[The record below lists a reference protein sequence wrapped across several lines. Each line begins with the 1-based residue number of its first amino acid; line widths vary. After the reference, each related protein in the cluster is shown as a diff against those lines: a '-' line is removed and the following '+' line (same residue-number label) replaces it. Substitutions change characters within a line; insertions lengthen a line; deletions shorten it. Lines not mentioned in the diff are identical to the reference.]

1 MKRNY
6 TAPDMERLERVEKL
20 QITYPRLER
29 LIEQIA
35 HCHEFSKIAAEPQC
49 LFITGDMGVGKTK
62 MTERYERQHPRYE
75 TEDGTVVP
83 ILNTA
88 IPVPAT
94 VKGLAT
100 VLLKNLGDPAATK
113 GTVVSLTFRLQKL
126 IKDCRVELIILDEFQ
141 HVIDRESLKIL
152 LTVSDWL
159 KMLLNETKVPLV
171 LIGMPSSTTI
181 LEANPQLRRRF
192 AAREKFEPFGWKSSA
207 QINEFRMLLKMIED
221 CLPLDGSS
229 KLADTSMAY
238 RFHCASGGFI
248 HSVMKLVRYGTG
260 IAIKE
265 GADRLTLDILAA
277 AYDKC
282 LAADMPDVKNP
293 FAS

>member
-6 TAPDMERLERVEKL
+6 TKSDTERIEQVEKL

-29 LIEQIA
+29 LIHLIA

-62 MTERYERQHPRYE
+62 MTERYERAHPRYE

-83 ILNTA
+83 VVNAA

-100 VLLKNLGDPAATK
+100 TLLKSLGDPAADR

-141 HVIDRESLKIL
+141 HVIDRDSLKIL

-159 KMLLNETKVPLV
+159 KMLLNETKVPIV
-171 LIGMPSSTTI
+171 LIGMPSSITI

-192 AAREKFEPFGWKSSA
+192 AAREKFEPFGWESSA
-207 QINEFRMLLKMIED
+207 QISEFRKLLKVIED
-221 CLPLDGSS
+221 CLPLDESS
-229 KLADTSMAY
+229 NLADTDMAY

-248 HSVMKLVRYGTG
+248 NSVMKLIRYGTG
-260 IAIKE
+260 KAIKDR
-265 GADRLTLDILAA
+265 ADRLTPDILAV

-282 LAADMPDVKNP
+282 LAADMPDIKNP
-293 FAS
+293 FTT